1 VSNYRKAGG
10 DIDIVYV
17 NNDARSTSAA
27 FDPIAAFFRKH
38 LG

>member
-10 DIDIVYV
+10 DIEIVYV
-17 NNDARSTSAA
+17 PNEARSTSAS
-27 FDPIAAFFRKH
+27 FDPFAAFFRKH